1 MPLPLPLPLHSC
13 LIRHE
18 EVELWAEQSGV
29 DNFHRCSKEERST
42 GSTAKSVLRRH
53 SFHMRHSRSHTPA
66 AMQRQRQPRPPFGD
80 VVKKE
85 ADIDRKHW
93 MKREQ
98 QQPTQPQPQPEP
110 QPQAQPE
117 RAPQLLLMPPPLDV
131 LLHALVVGASIMALA
146 WALL

>member
-1 MPLPLPLPLHSC
+1 
-13 LIRHE
+13 
-18 EVELWAEQSGV
+18 
-29 DNFHRCSKEERST
+29 
-42 GSTAKSVLRRH
+42 
-53 SFHMRHSRSHTPA
+53 
-66 AMQRQRQPRPPFGD
+66 MQRQRQPRPPFGD

-98 QQPTQPQPQPEP
+98 QQPTQPQPQPE
-110 QPQAQPE
+110 